1 MTRLEIVFDET
12 PHSAFSV
19 DDIRIA
25 TPCHAS
31 WDEMHGDERVRFCG
45 SCRKNVY
52 TLDGMSKREIRT
64 LFEETEGRACVRLY
78 RREDGTVLTADC
90 PIGLAAK
97 AKAAARRAYAMSML
111 LVVSLVT
118 GVLALFFSRAI
129 QKPACDITTDV
140 ARDDDGRGRVMG
152 APPPLPVEH
161 TMGAMV
167 APERA
172 LGEPLPL
179 PPPKT
184 PVIEEGPRTMGKM
197 AIDPRVQGRMVVEK
211 R

>member
-1 MTRLEIVFDET
+1 MTRLEIVVDET
-12 PHSAFSV
+12 PRSAFSV

-31 WDEMHGDERVRFCG
+31 WDEMHGDDRVRFCG

-90 PIGLAAK
+90 PVGLAAK
-97 AKAAARRAYAMSML
+97 AKAAARRAYAMSMF
-111 LVVSLVT
+111 LVVTLAT
-118 GVLALFFSRAI
+118 GVLALVFGRWSS
-129 QKPACDITTDV
+129 KPACDVVTDV
-140 ARDDDGRGRVMG
+140 VNDPHAEGRMMG
-152 APPPLPVEH
+152 APPPPPVEH
-161 TMGAMV
+161 FMGAMV
-167 APERA
+167 APERT
-172 LGEPLPL
+172 LGEPLPM

-184 PVIEEGPRTMGKM
+184 PVLEDGPRKMGKM
-197 AIDPRVQGRMVVEK
+197 AIDPRAQGRMVVEK